1 MKKHRNLLQHIF
13 SFLLAI
19 LLTFSSVGLSS
30 ASLKGDQSMLIRID
44 LHSADE
50 IENTANLA
58 IPVHARI
65 TNTAGNLSILGFVD
79 HQQLAAL
86 EGQQLSVQILDHN
99 PQGKDYFWVQLP
111 TSEAREKLAYAG
123 TVLDYFEDQA
133 LVTVN
138 PEAVESLFR
147 SGLNFKHFS
156 SEPLPLLEPE
166 VAPQIPSTIVPDP
179 RVQSMLDQV
188 TATMVSDYDGGLSG
202 VTPVTIGGS
211 SYTMATRHSS
221 NATASTMATQYAY
234 EQFSD
239 LGLSVAYHNYNH
251 PYYGARRNVVA
262 EQTGSSQ
269 PERVILITAHIDDM
283 PSGSTAPGA
292 DDNASGST
300 GVLIAAEILSQYDFD
315 CTLRYVLF
323 TGEEQGLYGSHYYA
337 LDAYNSGDNI
347 EAVLNLDMIAY
358 NSDSLPRLDLHTRLK
373 NGADLAIAN
382 LFSDV
387 VTAYQLNLEPQIFQ
401 DGMGYSDHDS
411 FWDYGFPAILAI
423 EDDDDF
429 TPYYHTINDT
439 LATLNLTYFRDFVK
453 ASLGTL
459 AHMGCLSELSNYE
472 LYLPAVLNAEP

>member
-1 MKKHRNLLQHIF
+1 MKKRRTFLQHIF
-13 SFLLAI
+13 SFLLAM

-30 ASLKGDQSMLIRID
+30 ASPKGDQSMLVRID
-44 LHSADE
+44 LHAADGVE
-50 IENTANLA
+50 TLATLA
-58 IPVHARI
+58 IPVHARF
-65 TNTAGNLSILGFVD
+65 TDPAGNLSILAFID
-79 HQQLAAL
+79 NQQLATL
-86 EGQQLSVQILDHN
+86 EGQRLSVEILDYDL
-99 PQGKDYFWVQLP
+99 QGKDYFWVQLP
-111 TSEAREKLAYAG
+111 TPEAREKLASTG
-123 TVLDYFEDQA
+123 TLLDYFEDQA
-133 LVTVN
+133 LVAVD
-138 PEAVESLFR
+138 PEAVESLFQ
-147 SGLNFKHFS
+147 SGLNLKHLS
-156 SEPLPLLEPE
+156 SEPLPNFEPE
-166 VAPQIPSTIVPDP
+166 TPIQITSTITPDP

-188 TATMVSDYDGGLSG
+188 TTSMVSDFDGSLSG

-211 SYTMATRHSS
+211 SYTMVTRHSS
-221 NATASTMATQYAY
+221 NATASTMVTQYAY

-239 LGLSVAYHNYNH
+239 LGLSVAYHNYSH

-269 PERVILITAHIDDM
+269 PERVFLITAHIDDM

-337 LDAYNSGDNI
+337 QDAYNSGENI

-387 VTAYQLNLEPQIFQ
+387 VAAYQLDLEPQIFQ

-429 TPYYHTINDT
+429 TPYYHTVNDT
-439 LATLNLTYFRDFVK
+439 LATLNLNYFTDFVK

-459 AHMGCLSELSNYE
+459 AHMGCLAELSKYE
-472 LYLPAVLNAEP
+472 LFLPVVVKAVP